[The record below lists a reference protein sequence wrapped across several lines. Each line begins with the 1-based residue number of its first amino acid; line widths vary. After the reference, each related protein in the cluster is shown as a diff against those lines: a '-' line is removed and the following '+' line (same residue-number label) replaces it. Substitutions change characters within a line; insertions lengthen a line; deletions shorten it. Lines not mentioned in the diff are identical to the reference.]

1 MVDDFCQA
9 MATGYLSPTN
19 IWQAA
24 RFNLPGLVAHQS
36 ALQGGVL
43 MDVPDLGDPPQD
55 WPVLKLD

>member
-1 MVDDFCQA
+1 
-9 MATGYLSPTN
+9 MATGLLSPTN

-36 ALQGGVL
+36 ALQGGIL
-43 MDVPDLGDPPQD
+43 MDVPDLGEPPAD